1 MVEQFI
7 RLLLASRWVV
17 LVLLVAVVVVSA
29 ASVSRIKFDNS
40 IEAWFLDED
49 PSLAIYDH
57 FSETFNADQIVI
69 VGLFAE
75 DVFDTDVLAA
85 IDQISVA
92 VAQLRFA
99 DRVQSITHTSLVERI
114 GGFDTP
120 NFREQIL
127 ASPLQ
132 RSLLLSPDNNA
143 TAIVVHYAREG
154 NTFREKQE
162 FVNALREIVGTAT
175 VGADIDVAISGAPVL
190 GEAGQTRN
198 NADLRILIPAMI
210 AVIVIIAF
218 GLFQSVVMTLLPL
231 GVSGVAVLFA
241 YGLMAAA
248 GWRMTMISVI
258 LIPLILAVGVAH
270 SVHVINRYRLNFEN
284 GLDNEAAVV
293 DSIRRLARPC
303 FFTSIT
309 TVIGLL
315 SLLVSE
321 LEPVH
326 EFAVTAAA
334 GVFAAFV
341 ISMTFLPVMLLLRRR
356 KLHYRPTIAGS
367 IVDNLLA
374 LVYRASSAHPRK
386 IVILCLL
393 VGVGFTWLAVRVETG
408 LDPMSWIRHDDPIRV
423 DTQRIDS
430 AFGGALSLEFLLTS
444 QDGQLDEPDILRR
457 MEAFQDWLVA
467 NSKVA
472 KATSVADLV
481 KEAARVARGAGQSG
495 FALPKT
501 RFLTTELLGKLR
513 SDEQLGP
520 WVTPAYT
527 EARIAARVPLSS
539 AQEIIDEI
547 PAIEQRIAQSFEGSG
562 VTVALT
568 GHAVLASKM
577 QTHMLDSQ
585 LQSFGVAL
593 GVVSLVMILLLRSA
607 ALGLLAMVPNLL
619 PIAIGLGAMTLLD
632 IPLNPA
638 TVMIAAVA
646 LGIVVDDTVHL
657 MTAFERGVRNAGK
670 VGTAI
675 KSTLL
680 EVGQPVMVTSVLLV
694 AGFSTL
700 ILGSFLPTRQVGGLV
715 ALIVAAALVTDL
727 VFLPA
732 ILRALPDELITKS
745 LGRDS
750 HSPGQDMSD
759 LPK

>member
-75 DVFDTDVLAA
+75 DVFDADVLAA

-495 FALPKT
+495 FDLPKT
-501 RFLTTELLGKLR
+501 RFLTTELLGKF
-513 SDEQLGP
+513 
-520 WVTPAYT
+520 
-527 EARIAARVPLSS
+527 
-539 AQEIIDEI
+539 DEI

-670 VGTAI
+670 VGAAI